1 MIKARYEPLGASG
14 CARYRV
20 RRGLQPRAVAGD
32 HLGRG
37 HPADGRGGRQPG
49 DRRGFLLV
57 EAAASAGRAD
67 RRLARPGPRPAGRG
81 GDRGRP
87 GHRHGVAA
95 ALARRRAPGDPAG
108 HDRRPTAGARR
119 PPALLPKRP
128 GLPRGRRGSRGPD
141 GTALRR
147 PSGRHH
153 VACRERVRLPR
164 ARLLLPALGGG
175 VQGLAPG
182 ALRRARP
189 AERGLGRGGVEPGLH
204 QLGPG
209 GAAAD
214 GTHLRQPGPAARLR
228 PVQLGRTAR
237 LLSGR
242 A

>member
-87 GHRHGVAA
+87 GHRHRVAA
-95 ALARRRAPGDPAG
+95 ALARRRAPEILPVTVDGRRLAPGARQHYCPSAPAFRAAAVDLAARMARRYAG
-108 HDRRPTAGARR
+108 H
-119 PPALLPKRP
+119 PAV
-128 GLPRGRRGSRGPD
+128 
-141 GTALRR
+141 TMW
-147 PSGRHH
+147 H
-153 VACRERVRLPR
+153 VGNEYGCHVPACYC
-164 ARLLLPALGGG
+164 AALGGG

-209 GAAAD
+209 AAAAD

-228 PVQLGRTAR
+228 PVQLGRAAR